1 MSAHSMDSREM
12 CIHFVECKLVDWLF
26 LSFWEGMAIPVHA
39 IPKELCMLCC
49 EPLPVHRLHTHTHTA
64 WWAHENG
71 RNETLLGVC
80 AWVISTDAEFGMHHV
95 CTCVLA
101 HAIIRMVM
109 MIRREKPWEGQPN
122 TFHGLRGSMHTLLY
136 LTTVL
141 DHYCSSEYLC
151 RVPPT
156 HNVLFNCTRVSAL
169 LVEMKDNE
177 MSANRT
183 PQCSPNFII

>member
-1 MSAHSMDSREM
+1 MYTHCVWLRCHTTCVQRFTQLRKNWKQWTKHFFDNVCHKWVHTQWTVEM

-26 LSFWEGMAIPVHA
+26 LSFWEGMAIPVYA

-71 RNETLLGVC
+71 RYETLLGVC
-80 AWVISTDAEFGMHHV
+80 VWVISTDAEFGMHHV

-101 HAIIRMVM
+101 HAIIGMVM

-122 TFHGLRGSMHTLLY
+122 TFHHLHGSMHTLLY
-136 LTTVL
+136 LATVL
-141 DHYCSSEYLC
+141 L
-151 RVPPT
+151 
-156 HNVLFNCTRVSAL
+156 
-169 LVEMKDNE
+169 
-177 MSANRT
+177 
-183 PQCSPNFII
+183 